1 MSRRCSCDV
10 SRLSSIAQ
18 RATTMPEHA
27 DRDVH
32 EEDPAPVDVVGDQPT
47 EQRADGER
55 HRRDAGPDADR
66 HPPLT
71 RRERRGDYPQR
82 RRVHDRRAEPLNRAG
97 ADQEVGARR
106 EAAGERRQRE
116 DRQADDEQPAPAEV
130 VGELSAREHER
141 RERQRIGDDD
151 PLELRL
157 IGIERPLNGRQRDV
171 HDRVVEHDHE
181 QPEGDGHERPPL
193 AILSREEVCRDS
205 RSHRRKLAS
214 TSLAVQGP
222 PTRLAADAPKC
233 WEPDAETLERANV
246 VRLMRR
252 HGFDDYRELVQRS
265 IDEPEWFWAAAVE
278 DLGIEFAE
286 PWKQVLDSSRGP
298 EWTTW
303 FVGGKLNIAWNCV
316 HRWARERS
324 AETAAVFR
332 GEDGARRELS
342 FGELSSQ
349 VTKLAEALVR
359 LGVEPGDR
367 VAIYLPMSPEVAI
380 ASHACAHIGAVQV
393 PIFSGFAAPAVAQ
406 RLADSEAKV
415 AITVESSLRRGR
427 EIPMLA
433 SLEEARRE
441 APSLEHV
448 VLAPFDELLADCPGE
463 LEPLAVDSEHP
474 YLLTYTSGTTGRPKG
489 VLHVQG
495 GFLVSIAREVGY
507 QADAR
512 PGDVIHFATDMG
524 WIMGPWT
531 VVGGGAMGAT
541 IVYAEGAPDWPPDRL
556 WQLIDE
562 ERVSI
567 LGCSPTLIRALV
579 PHGEPEQDLSSL
591 RIIVTTGEP
600 WNPDPYRWLFE
611 HIGGGRCPIINC
623 SGGTEVGACFLSP
636 TPAIPIKECSVGV
649 PATGMAMDVVDDD
662 GRSLAATG
670 EVGELVCRKPFP
682 GMTRGFWR
690 DDERYL
696 ETYWRRFPGIWTHG
710 DWASVDEDGYWFL
723 HGRSD
728 DTLNVA
734 GKRIGP
740 AELESAAVAHPAVLE
755 AAAVGIPHDVK
766 GEVAWVFCVPVPGEE
781 GCESLALAVKALI
794 AADLGK
800 AFAPER
806 IVFVP
811 ALPKTRSAKIVRRA
825 VRAAALG
832 DDPGD
837 MSSVENPEA
846 VAEIAR
852 AL

>member
-1 MSRRCSCDV
+1 
-10 SRLSSIAQ
+10 
-18 RATTMPEHA
+18 MPE
-27 DRDVH
+27 
-32 EEDPAPVDVVGDQPT
+32 VVWT
-47 EQRADGER
+47 
-55 HRRDAGPDADR
+55 PD
-66 HPPLT
+66 
-71 RRERRGDYPQR
+71 
-82 RRVHDRRAEPLNRAG
+82 
-97 ADQEVGARR
+97 
-106 EAAGERRQRE
+106 EA
-116 DRQADDEQPAPAEV
+116 
-130 VGELSAREHER
+130 
-141 RERQRIGDDD
+141 
-151 PLELRL
+151 
-157 IGIERPLNGRQRDV
+157 
-171 HDRVVEHDHE
+171 
-181 QPEGDGHERPPL
+181 
-193 AILSREEVCRDS
+193 
-205 RSHRRKLAS
+205 
-214 TSLAVQGP
+214 
-222 PTRLAADAPKC
+222 
-233 WEPDAETLERANV
+233 TLERANV
-246 VRLMRR
+246 VRFMRR
-252 HGFDDYRELVQRS
+252 HGIDDYRTLVARS
-265 IDEPEWFWAAAVE
+265 IDDPEWFWPAAVE
-278 DLGIEFAE
+278 DTGIEFAE
-286 PWKQVLDSSRGP
+286 PWRQVVDDSRGP
-298 EWTTW
+298 EWATW
-303 FVGGKLNIAWNCV
+303 FVGGKVNIAWNCV
-316 HRWARERS
+316 HRWAAER
-324 AETAAVFR
+324 AGETAAVFR

-342 FGELSSQ
+342 FGEQSAQ

-406 RLADSEAKV
+406 RLTDSEAKV

-427 EIPMLA
+427 QIPMLA
-433 SLEEARRE
+433 TLEEARRE
-441 APSLEHV
+441 VPSLEHI

-463 LEPLAVDSEHP
+463 LDPLAVDSEHP

-495 GFLVSIAREVGY
+495 GFLVSIAREVCY

-512 PGDVIHFATDMG
+512 PGDVFHFATDMG

-541 IVYAEGAPDWPPDRL
+541 IVYAEGAPDWPADRL
-556 WQLIDE
+556 WRLVE
-562 ERVSI
+562 EEGVSI
-567 LGCSPTLIRALV
+567 LGCSPTLIRALI
-579 PHGEPEQDLSSL
+579 PHGEPSHDLSCL

-600 WNPDPYRWLFE
+600 WNPDPYRWLFDKV
-611 HIGGGRCPIINC
+611 GGGRCPIINC

-636 TPAIPIKECSVGV
+636 TPAIPIKECSVGI
-649 PATGMAMDVVDDD
+649 PATGMAMDVVDDE
-662 GRSLAATG
+662 GRSLVGTG

-696 ETYWRRFPGIWTHG
+696 DTYWRRFPGIWTHG
-710 DWASVDEDGYWFL
+710 DWATVDEDGYWFL

-740 AELESAAVAHPAVLE
+740 AELESAAVAHPAVAE

-806 IVFVP
+806 VVFVA

-832 DDPGD
+832 EDPGD
-837 MSSVENPEA
+837 MSSVENPES
-846 VAEIAR
+846 IADI
-852 AL
+852 AAKL